1 MANFFDS
8 VPVDGDTAVAAPPS
22 PNFFSQIP
30 VDAPQSRFTITPP
43 DSSTAP
49 IPRGLTKAQLQ
60 QRQQDAR
67 VDAIPAQLAEGAL
80 NVAEPITEGL
90 TPSALLNTPNR
101 LVKMVAPNSP
111 PAQDAFQ
118 PNTPVI
124 NVPSPA
130 GTGVAAGL
138 GRLGA
143 GLLSGLTTPE
153 SIVTLPAAAQS
164 AVMRA
169 LFAGQMV
176 KDLPQEA
183 QDAYK
188 TLQDPNATTAD
199 KIVAVGNP
207 VIQSAMVGALSFLH
221 PKAPVSGLKSADIP
235 AEPKLPNE
243 NQPNNI
249 APSNPPPLDTPSI
262 APEAAPAAE
271 PVSAAPVA
279 VEPLNDGGLSA
290 DELAA
295 KYGVNERGTINLEKP
310 VLEPG
315 LRVGDT
321 VYTGQKSHQQIFQ
334 KIYPEL
340 GADALDAFGDDSS
353 HVFVDQNGKVYN
365 REDAAKAIGRTGALM
380 SEDLPKQT
388 PAPSGENIGQQIGA
402 KFDGNIDFGNGKPA
416 KQFTFNGDKSDPHYG
431 ATFQV
436 PADATLEQIKSKAKQ
451 VQDSFS
457 TKAKYTLENK
467 DGKFNILSP
476 SGRVEETFDNAADA
490 NKALADYNPENLA
503 PPAESQP
510 AEPTASLQ
518 PAKSVLQDS
527 GSDVPLPEGT
537 PTPNQPTAKGVPST
551 RGEDILKAAVE
562 KGLIEKTGD
571 LPTHE
576 GLNIKREASKAV
588 DFINANPDE
597 ALKISKGEENT
608 SGVRP
613 EAVYTALEEKAI
625 QGGDVATLREL
636 ANSSL
641 PTEAGQRLK
650 LLDSNSPFS
659 PVKIMR
665 DIRNAREAAAE
676 RRTKTTK
683 EKVVKEIKQSI
694 TRNRSRLDSWED
706 VVRKLACN

>member
-1 MANFFDS
+1 MPF
-8 VPVDGDTAVAAPPS
+8 TAPSEELTQSSQGFTAPDDEIQQPT
-22 PNFFSQIP
+22 PRFQIQP
-30 VDAPQSRFTITPP
+30 TPP

-111 PAQDAFQ
+111 AAQDSFQ

-124 NVPSPA
+124 NVPSPT

-169 LFAGQMV
+169 LFAGHMV

-221 PKAPVSGLKSADIP
+221 PKAPASGLKSADIP

-243 NQPNNI
+243 NQPN
-249 APSNPPPLDTPSI
+249 SI
-262 APEAAPAAE
+262 APPENPPVVAAP
-271 PVSAAPVA
+271 PAAPDATSPVA
-279 VEPLNDGGLSA
+279 ETPPPA
-290 DELAA
+290 DNSGNAVPDTNA
-295 KYGVNERGTINLEKP
+295 KP
-310 VLEPG
+310 VLQPA
-315 LRVGDT
+315 LRDGDKIL
-321 VYTGQKSHQQIFQ
+321 TGGGNKHDEIILAHSNEMSPDDQVDF
-334 KIYPEL
+334 L
-340 GADALDAFGDDSS
+340 TRNGDDK
-353 HVFVDQNGKVYN
+353 VERGFVDQNNNFLTKP
-365 REDAAKAIGRTGALM
+365 EAEKTGV
-380 SEDLPKQT
+380 
-388 PAPSGENIGQQIGA
+388 
-402 KFDGNIDFGNGKPA
+402 FDGKAPNSENLPDY
-416 KQFTFNGDKSDPHYG
+416 DP
-431 ATFQV
+431 
-436 PADATLEQIKSKAKQ
+436 
-451 VQDSFS
+451 
-457 TKAKYTLENK
+457 
-467 DGKFNILSP
+467 
-476 SGRVEETFDNAADA
+476 NAAPPPLKVSA
-490 NKALADYNPENLA
+490 IKAASDFDRYQELTSSLKGKTMDEVQPILKEIETIKNRNGGNPPVEKLA

-510 AEPTASLQ
+510 AEPIASLQ
-518 PAKSVLQDS
+518 PATSALRDS

-537 PTPNQPTAKGVPST
+537 PTPAHPNAEGVPST
-551 RGEDILKAAVE
+551 RGEDVLKAAVE

-625 QGGDVATLREL
+625 QGGDVSTLREL

-694 TRNRSRLDSWED
+694 KRNYSRLDSWED